1 MGVKLMKYGI
11 ALTLALVLNA
21 TANLLIKSGMKRFD
35 SAGQA
40 VTQSFST
47 LTSALATNWMLVLG
61 IFCFA
66 INVIFYAYALK
77 KIDVSAAYPVMVGA
91 GFAII
96 ALAAWQFLGESLS
109 RIQLTGVLCILV
121 GVWLVAREIK
131 TDRPINTVTQIK
143 SISST
148 SGTNSA

>member
-1 MGVKLMKYGI
+1 MKYGI

-21 TANLLIKSGMKRFD
+21 IANLLIKSGMKRFD

-40 VTQSFST
+40 VSQS
-47 LTSALATNWMLVLG
+47 LAALAAALASNWMLILG
-61 IFCFA
+61 IICFA
-66 INVIFYAYALK
+66 VNVVFYAYALK

-96 ALAAWQFLGESLS
+96 ALAAWKYLGESLS
-109 RIQLTGVLCILV
+109 RMQLAGVLCILI

-131 TDRPINTVTQIK
+131 TDRPIDTLTQTN
-143 SISST
+143 SISPT
-148 SGTNSA
+148 SGTSSA

>member
-1 MGVKLMKYGI
+1 MKYGI

-21 TANLLIKSGMKRFD
+21 TANPLIKSGMKRFD
-35 SAGQA
+35 SAGEA
-40 VTQSFST
+40 VSQSLSA
-47 LTSALATNWMLVLG
+47 LASALATNWMLILG

-96 ALAAWQFLGESLS
+96 ALVAWKFLGESLS
-109 RIQLTGVLCILV
+109 RMQLAGVLCILI

-131 TDRPINTVTQIK
+131 TDRPINTACQIK
-143 SISST
+143 SISPT